1 MRRQRGLTYI
11 ETLVATAIVT
21 VTMLG
26 TVGILVNVGTLTSR
40 TSERSTAM
48 SLARRGIEEAKD
60 LGFANLA
67 EGTITRYYDVNGSGG
82 LTTATP
88 STDQF
93 KVATAVSSDAL
104 SGGVPTQT
112 ALRTVT
118 VTVSRAS
125 DNTVL
130 EKTGTYLAWGGP

>member
-1 MRRQRGLTYI
+1 MRRQRGLTYL

-26 TVGILVNVGTLTSR
+26 TVGILLNVGTLTDR

-48 SLARRGIEEAKD
+48 SLARRGIEEAKS

-82 LTTATP
+82 LTTTTT
-88 STDQF
+88 STDRF
-93 KVATAVSSDAL
+93 KVATAVTSDAL
-104 SGGVPTQT
+104 TSGVPTQT
-112 ALRTVT
+112 ALRTVI
-118 VTVSRAS
+118 VTVYRSK
-125 DNTVL
+125 DNAVL
-130 EKTGTYLAWGGP
+130 ETTGTYLAWGGP